1 MLKKQV
7 IKILKNINNS
17 RLKKYKN
24 QFSKLLNKKKIK
36 FIDIGASIQI
46 IPRWKRID
54 KNNLN
59 YILFEPN
66 PKEAK
71 KLHQNKKYY
80 KNYKVYETA
89 LSNKNQIL
97 NLNIT
102 KGIYQTSVLKPNFD
116 FVHQFQNPDRYKIT
130 ERELINAKKLD
141 HFKITNS
148 DFIKVD
154 AQGYN
159 YEILEGSIKTLKD
172 TLGVEV
178 EIEFIDIYSKQ
189 KLFGDVKKLLKKNNL
204 DFIDFTA
211 LRRWNRYNES
221 NYGQC
226 VFGNA
231 VFLKN
236 PNKVL
241 KMRKD
246 RLFKYIAIC
255 ILYKQFDLV
264 KYILDSKKINSAERK
279 LINMNLNFFKK
290 NSNKSRIMKS
300 ILSSVNRFIDFETEV
315 HLFE

>member
-1 MLKKQV
+1 MIKKQA
-7 IKILKNINNS
+7 IKILKFINS
-17 RLKKYKN
+17 TRLKKYKN
-24 QFSKLLNKKKIK
+24 EFNKLLKKNKIK

-54 KNNLN
+54 KSNLD

-66 PKEAK
+66 PNEAK
-71 KLHQNKKYY
+71 KLIQNKKYY

-89 LSNKNQIL
+89 LSNKNKIL
-97 NLNIT
+97 KLNIT

-116 FVHQFQNPDRYKIT
+116 FVNQFQNPGRYKIT
-130 ERELINAKKLD
+130 QKELINAKKLD
-141 HFKITNS
+141 YFKIVNS
-148 DFIKVD
+148 DFIKID

-172 TLGVEV
+172 NLGVEV
-178 EIEFIDIYSKQ
+178 EVEFTDIYSNQ

-236 PNKVL
+236 PNIVL
-241 KMRKD
+241 KMHKD
-246 RLFKYIAIC
+246 KILKYLAIC

-264 KYILDSKKINSAERK
+264 EYILKNKKINTIEK
-279 LINMNLNFFKK
+279 NLINKNLKFFKK
-290 NSNKSRIMKS
+290 YSSKSRMMKGVMS
-300 ILSSVNRFIDFETEV
+300 GISRFIDFETEV